1 MLAAVKGIVQG
12 DTVQA
17 DVACKLS
24 HGIQVLLSFGV
35 SMLLFWCTHQNE
47 KE

>member
-12 DTVQA
+12 NTVPA
-17 DVACKLS
+17 DVACKNHMVFRS
-24 HGIQVLLSFGV
+24 YCHWGI